1 MKALF
6 ENMLVNWKKVVDL
19 ERVET
24 QLLSVSIV
32 IWFSWAPI
40 LGLGLIY

>member
-32 IWFSWAPI
+32 IWYSWAPI